1 MHIALRLFYFCL
13 KAQGT
18 TSHTYPSGDQT
29 VLWEGH
35 PWVEEEACRVEVVLS
50 VEKIQADQVGEAPF
64 LEDLTEAWAW
74 AAFLVDSFLQEGS
87 AVVPVGALRHHP
99 VEYLVHVACPYWVAF
114 HVALC
119 QEEEQVGKHQ
129 EVAFLQEKFTQKTFT
144 GPIMRNKYW
153 KTYLGP
159 RCLYCRV
166 SSHKKLKILLSLFQT
181 RKTLVN
187 PQKTN

>member
-1 MHIALRLFYFCL
+1 MHIALRLFYFRL

-50 VEKIQADQVGEAPF
+50 VEKIQVDQVGEAPF

-74 AAFLVDSFLQEGS
+74 VAFLVDSFLLEGS
-87 AVVPVGALRHHP
+87 AVVPVGALHHHP
-99 VEYLVHVACPYWVAF
+99 VVQEYLVQVACPYWVAS

-119 QEEEQVGKHQ
+119 QEEEHVGKHQ
-129 EVAFLQEKFTQKTFT
+129 EVAFLQQKFTQNLDTKD
-144 GPIMRNKYW
+144 IYW
-153 KTYLGP
+153 
-159 RCLYCRV
+159 
-166 SSHKKLKILLSLFQT
+166 
-181 RKTLVN
+181 
-187 PQKTN
+187 TNNEK